1 MNQPPAF
8 QFYADDFIAGV
19 ADMTQCEVGA
29 YIMLLAHGWNTRG
42 LDSSD
47 PDRLKLLAK
56 GDVSKHVL
64 GKFKLKNGRLLNNR
78 QERERKKQRE
88 YRDKQA
94 INGAKGGRPISKPK
108 PNPSLSFGL
117 TQTEPKKSSPSPLP
131 SPSPKED
138 KKEGASRF
146 TPPDLPT
153 IKLQAAKIG
162 LSDIEAEKFFN
173 HYTANGWRVGKNP
186 MRSWTHSIS
195 NWKLNAQNYGNGKS
209 NSTNS
214 RPNPRN
220 IGIIRGPTD
229 YATARPRLQVEREEA
244 ERKRL
249 DGQVVAD
256 ENNPSPTQSSAV
268 GPV

>member
-78 QERERKKQRE
+78 QEKERKKQRE

-94 INGAKGGRPISKPK
+94 INGAKGGRPITKPK

-117 TQTEPKKSSPSPLP
+117 TQTEPKKSPPSPLP
-131 SPSPKED
+131 SPPPKED
-138 KKEGASRF
+138 KRERASRF

-162 LSDIEAEKFFN
+162 LSDTEAEKFFN
-173 HYTANGWRVGKNP
+173 YQESKGWRVGNSP
-186 MRSWTHSIS
+186 MKSWTHALTT
-195 NWKLNAQNYGNGKS
+195 WKLNGQSYGNKNAS
-209 NSTNS
+209 K
-214 RPNPRN
+214 PNPRN
-220 IGIIRGPTD
+220 AGCVGDHAEKARQ
-229 YATARPRLQVEREEA
+229 TAEFVRLQQEQ
-244 ERKRL
+244 RKTNESL
-249 DGQVVAD
+249 
-256 ENNPSPTQSSAV
+256 
-268 GPV
+268 